1 MNTLRS
7 TICLLLLVPLIGCAT
22 TRSGSVVHDDI
33 RGERVTI
40 NLIPYKG
47 EDGFESP
54 FDCFLKEQRIELPK
68 RGSSGSS
75 FVTEQVDKAI
85 DSVAG
90 AVIGAI
96 VEYVQVKLKE
106 EAAKHERQ
114 FGATVYAGDFWEADR
129 VPKYAGFEVIRTT
142 DSHALEN
149 PAYRLICAFEYSKSD
164 PRICLIRPVYLRV
177 DAAKA
182 KVTAINGKRRISTK
196 SDILMTGAWIDDQN
210 GFRQQDL
217 ANASFTYSA
226 YDVAKPA
233 TLKST
238 WTENGG
244 WTGELAT
251 SVYGYFRTPPLSKGT
266 TEGGAFRL
274 SVFVT
279 ERDESKTAKTLV
291 RIADYIG
298 AQKQVII
305 ESVTK

>member
-1 MNTLRS
+1 MNILRS

-40 NLIPYKG
+40 NLIPYK
-47 EDGFESP
+47 DYD
-54 FDCFLKEQRIELPK
+54 DCNSAIRSFLITQSIALPPK
-68 RGSSGSS
+68 PVPQTPSKL
-75 FVTEQVDKAI
+75 TTTAI
-85 DSVAG
+85 DSVVG

-114 FGATVYAGDFWEADR
+114 FGATLYAGDFWDANGS
-129 VPKYAGFEVIRTT
+129 PKYAGFEVIRTT
-142 DSHALEN
+142 DSHPSKD
-149 PAYRLICAFEYSKSD
+149 PAYRLICAFEYSEGDS
-164 PRICLIRPVYLRV
+164 RICLIRPVYLRV

-196 SDILMTGAWIDDQN
+196 SDILMTGAWIDHQN
-210 GFRQQDL
+210 AFRQQDL
-217 ANASFTYSA
+217 ANASFAYSA

-238 WTENGG
+238 WTDNVG

-251 SVYGYFRTPPLSKGT
+251 SVYGYFRTPPLSEDKT
-266 TEGGAFRL
+266 AGGAFQL
-274 SVFVT
+274 SVLVT

-298 AQKQVII
+298 AQKQVIV